1 MLRPYDV
8 IIERKTKRNEMAIRK
23 DKIIVA
29 DFEATC
35 WEGFD
40 APEGQTNEI
49 IEMGICLLDPRATP
63 IEISD
68 KRSILI
74 KPTESVISEF
84 CTQLTTITQEM
95 VDTQGVSFEEACSI
109 LETDYDSRNRMWVA
123 WGGWDKRF
131 LLKQCRRRNV
141 RYPFSK
147 KHSNLKRVF
156 KENQGERLIFA
167 KALEAVQIDAEGTA
181 HRGDDDAYNSAR
193 LLKYLFEVYGEN
205 ILKRY
210 GF

>member
-1 MLRPYDV
+1 
-8 IIERKTKRNEMAIRK
+8 MAIRK

-35 WEGFD
+35 WEGFN
-40 APEGQTNEI
+40 APDGQTNEI
-49 IEMGICLLDPRATP
+49 IEIGVCLLDPHADP
-63 IEISD
+63 IEITD

-74 KPTESVISEF
+74 KPTESIVSEF
-84 CTQLTTITQEM
+84 CTELTTITQEM
-95 VDTQGVSFEEACSI
+95 VDEEGIDFEDACQI
-109 LETDYDSRNRMWVA
+109 LETEYDSRNRMWVA

-131 LLKQCRRRNV
+131 LLQQCRRRNV

-156 KENQGERLIFA
+156 HEYHGTRMHFA
-167 KALEAVQIDAEGTA
+167 AALDAARIEAHGTA

-193 LLKYLFEVYGEN
+193 LLRYLFEVYGMN

>member
-1 MLRPYDV
+1 
-8 IIERKTKRNEMAIRK
+8 MAIRK

-49 IEMGICLLDPRATP
+49 LEVGVCLLDPHTNP
-63 IEISD
+63 MTISD
-68 KRSILI
+68 KRSMLVTPI
-74 KPTESVISEF
+74 ESIISEF
-84 CTQLTTITQEM
+84 CTELTSITTEM
-95 VDTQGVSFEEACSI
+95 VEADGIPFDEACKI
-109 LETDYDSRNRMWVA
+109 LEKDYDSRNRLWVA

-131 LLKQCRRRNV
+131 FMKQCKRRKV

-147 KHSNLKRVF
+147 KHANLKRVF
-156 KENQGERLIFA
+156 HEYHGKRLHFAPALKAAHIDVQG
-167 KALEAVQIDAEGTA
+167 QQ
-181 HRGDDDAYNSAR
+181 HRGDDDAYNTAQ
-193 LLKYLFEVYGEN
+193 LLRHLFEVYGDN

>member
-1 MLRPYDV
+1 
-8 IIERKTKRNEMAIRK
+8 MAIRK

-49 IEMGICLLDPRATP
+49 IEMGVCLLDPHTDP
-63 IEISD
+63 ISISQPH
-68 KRSILI
+68 SILI
-74 KPTESVISEF
+74 KPMESVVSPF
-84 CTQLTTITQEM
+84 CTELTTITQAM
-95 VDTQGVSFEEACSI
+95 VDEQGIAFEQACTI
-109 LETDYDSRNRMWVA
+109 LEDEYDSRNRLWVA

-156 KENQGERLIFA
+156 HEHHGQRMHF
-167 KALEAVQIDAEGTA
+167 KAALSAAHIDAQGTA
-181 HRGDDDAYNSAR
+181 HRGGDDAYNTAH
-193 LLKYLFEVYGEN
+193 LLRYLFNVYGKH

>member
-1 MLRPYDV
+1 
-8 IIERKTKRNEMAIRK
+8 MAIRK
-23 DKIIVA
+23 DKILVV

-35 WEGFD
+35 WDGFD

-49 IEMGICLLDPRATP
+49 IEMGVCLLDPHSDP
-63 IEISD
+63 MEITD

-74 KPTESVISEF
+74 KPTESVVSEF
-84 CTQLTTITQEM
+84 CTELTTITQKM
-95 VDTQGVSFEEACSI
+95 VDEKGIAFEDACQI
-109 LETDYDSRNRMWVA
+109 LETEYDSRNRIWVA

-131 LLKQCRRRNV
+131 LLQQCRRRKI

-147 KHSNLKRVF
+147 KHGNLKRVF
-156 KENQGERLIFA
+156 QDCYGTRLHFA
-167 KALEAVQIDAEGTA
+167 GALEMAQIEAHGTA
-181 HRGDDDAYNSAR
+181 HRGDDDAYNTAR
-193 LLKYLFEVYGEN
+193 LLRHLFEVYDMN